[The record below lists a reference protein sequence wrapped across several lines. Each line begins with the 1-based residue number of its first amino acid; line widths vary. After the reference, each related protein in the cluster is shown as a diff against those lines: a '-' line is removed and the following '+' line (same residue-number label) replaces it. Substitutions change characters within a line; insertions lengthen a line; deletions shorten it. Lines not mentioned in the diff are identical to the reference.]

1 MKRDWTSR
9 TTLLLA
15 AGILVVLNLIGLNVF
30 ARLDLT
36 DDRVYSLSEASI
48 ELVENL
54 DDPVTVTAFF
64 TEDLPAPYSA
74 YRRFLKDKLDDYRA
88 YGGQNV
94 QYRFVDPGE
103 DEDLRDEAAR
113 YRIPPVQIQVVESD
127 NVQLKNAYMGL
138 AIEYGGEREVLPL
151 IQDLSTLEYDITS
164 AIRRLTRDELPT
176 VGLLSGHGELG
187 RPQMQTF
194 VQELSRNYTVE
205 TVTVQ
210 DTALSTRPD
219 VLLIVSPSDSLPEPH
234 LRALDA
240 YVMQGG
246 RMGVLLNAV
255 RANLQQGQAAVQPVG
270 LDRLLTAYG
279 ATVAPNLVM
288 DRQSS
293 PLTTQRQAGLF
304 SVVQQIEYPFLPIAT
319 RFNPENMMVNR
330 LGDVRF
336 YFVSTVDTAGV
347 LPEGVSFT
355 PLIYSTEQSRIQE
368 GFFMIQ
374 PMMQEQMMGAL
385 EGGPYVLA
393 AALTGPFPSAFDP
406 GRRGEPSRIVL
417 VGDGD
422 LLNESLIGVVPG
434 NIAFGLN
441 MVDWLAQDD
450 ALLSIRAKSIEPR
463 PLEPVPEGL
472 RPWIKYGSMLTPVV
486 LVILFGL
493 FRWQQR
499 RRRAAELVAA

>member
-15 AGILVVLNLIGLNVF
+15 AGILVVLNLIGLNLF
-30 ARLDLT
+30 ARVDLT
-36 DDRVYSLSEASI
+36 DDEVYSLSDASI
-48 ELVENL
+48 NLVENL

-74 YRRFLKDKLDDYRA
+74 NRRFLKDKLDDYRA
-88 YGGQNV
+88 YGGQNF

-103 DEDLRDEAAR
+103 DDDLRDEASR

-127 NVQLKNAYMGL
+127 NVQLKNAYMGV
-138 AIEYGGEREVLPL
+138 AIAYGGEREVLPL
-151 IQDLSTLEYDITS
+151 VQDLSTLEYDITS
-164 AIRRLTRDELPT
+164 AIRRLTRDELPA

-187 RPQMQTF
+187 RQQMQTF
-194 VQELSRNYTVE
+194 TQELSRNYTVQP
-205 TVTVQ
+205 VTVQ
-210 DTALSTRPD
+210 DTALSAQPD
-219 VLLIVSPSDSLPEPH
+219 VLLVVSPSDSLPEPH
-234 LRALDA
+234 LRALDV

-246 RMGVLLNAV
+246 RMGLLLNAV
-255 RANLQQGQAAVQPVG
+255 NANLQQGQAAVQRVG

-279 ATVAPNLVM
+279 ASVEPNLVM
-288 DRQSS
+288 DQQSS
-293 PLTTQRQAGLF
+293 PLTTQRQAGMF
-304 SVVQQIEYPFLPIAT
+304 SVMQQIEYPFLPIAT
-319 RFNPENMMVNR
+319 NFNDDNMMVNR

-336 YFVSTVDTAGV
+336 YFASTVDTAV
-347 LPEGVSFT
+347 ALPEGVSFS
-355 PLIYSTEQSRIQE
+355 PLIYSTEQSRVQE

-374 PMMQEQMMGAL
+374 PMMQEQMMGTL

-393 AALTGPFPSAFDP
+393 AALTGTFPSAFAV
-406 GRRGEPSRIVL
+406 GRRSQPSRLVI

-422 LLNESLIGVVPG
+422 LLNESLIGAVPS

-450 ALLSIRAKSIEPR
+450 ALLSIRAKSVEPR
-463 PLEPVPEGL
+463 QLEPVAEGL
-472 RPWIKYGSMLTPVV
+472 RPWIKYGSMLSPVL

-493 FRWQQR
+493 YRWQR
-499 RRRAAELVAA
+499 RRSREVDLAAA